1 MNRAELDIIIQQ
13 VLDAA
18 PDKSNLQLTSIV
30 FANWLSMYDQSDEW
44 PVIMLAVTSCLA
56 EQQNE
61 RLDKETDTQHEDVA
75 LAVHAADE
83 FMAGILNKQ

>member
-1 MNRAELDIIIQQ
+1 
-13 VLDAA
+13 
-18 PDKSNLQLTSIV
+18 
-30 FANWLSMYDQSDEW
+30 MYDQSDEW